1 MKIIIDKDRKL
12 VRIEAEDFMLRL
24 NGKSNAEYKA
34 ILKLVGIELTIE
46 SGAETPVNAIEAETM
61 DGVNAATDA
70 S

>member
-46 SGAETPVNAIEAETM
+46 SGAETPVNPPEVETE
-61 DGVNAATDA
+61 GEIDA
-70 S
+70 PHG